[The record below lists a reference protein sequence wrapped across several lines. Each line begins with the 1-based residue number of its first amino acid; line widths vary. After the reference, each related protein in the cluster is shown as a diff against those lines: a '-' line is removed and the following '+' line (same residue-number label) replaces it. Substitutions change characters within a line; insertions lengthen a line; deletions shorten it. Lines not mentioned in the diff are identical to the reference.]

1 MFTATAKKQ
10 RVTKSPRA
18 VSLPRSLSILLP
30 VKNVQATLAVAVQQL
45 LEVAADLTGRV
56 QVFIFDEGSTDS
68 TLDEAQ
74 QLAVRFPQVRLVR
87 ERRWQTWHQAVRLDR
102 AEINGDVVL
111 AHRGVRAGRTPDPV
125 EMLRLWKQTGSDPSA
140 STGPRQPLEADPSW
154 TVVAAR
160 SAPAKH
166 LRCDLHDRPVAH
178 SPRARS
184 LQRDQ
189 APDRGLPA
197 PDRFPAR
204 KPAAGRPS

>member
-1 MFTATAKKQ
+1 
-10 RVTKSPRA
+10 
-18 VSLPRSLSILLP
+18 LPRSLSILLP

-111 AHRGVRAGRTPDPV
+111 AHCGVRDGRTPDPV
-125 EMLRLWKQTGSDPSA
+125 EMLRLWKQTGADPSA
-140 STGPRQPLEADPSW
+140 STGPRQPREADPSW

-160 SAPAKH
+160 SAPDKH

-178 SPRARS
+178 SPAHSPRARN
-184 LQRDQ
+184 LHRDR
-189 APDRGLPA
+189 APERGLPA
-197 PDRFPAR
+197 PNRFPAR